1 MVEICTFSLESCK
14 IAQQSGA
21 NRIELCGGMN
31 EGGTTPSAGLVN
43 LVCRHIS
50 TPIRI
55 MLRPRGGD
63 FCYSENE
70 WLTIYEDFEAYKNT
84 GAEGFVIGALTPNGG
99 IDIESLGRFLE
110 TVRKANNRLKFTFH
124 RAFDVCKDPFEAL
137 EQLIDLGFDTILTS
151 GQQNFAIDGISLLAE
166 LIKKANKRIEIMVG
180 SGINAQN
187 AEQFLNIGVDALH
200 LTGKSIVESKMI
212 YRKADVSMASSL
224 PSSEFEIFETNLQK
238 CQEIVSLIRNYEF

>member
-1 MVEICTFSLESCK
+1 MVEICAFSLESCQ
-14 IAQQSGA
+14 IAQEAGA

-43 LVCRHIS
+43 LACKQIS
-50 TPIRI
+50 IPIRI

-70 WLTIYEDFEAYKNT
+70 WLTIYEDFEAYKNA
-84 GAEGFVIGALTPNGG
+84 GAEGFVIGALTPEGDVDTEN
-99 IDIESLGRFLE
+99 LGKFLE
-110 TVRKANNRLKFTFH
+110 MARKTNDTLKFTFH

-151 GQQNFAIDGISLLAE
+151 GQKNFASDGISLLEE
-166 LIKKANKRIEIMVG
+166 LVKKAHKRIEIMAG
-180 SGINAQN
+180 SGVNAQN
-187 AEQFLNIGVDALH
+187 AKKFLNIGVDALH
-200 LTGKSIVESKMI
+200 LTGKGIVESKMI

-224 PSSEFEIFETNLQK
+224 PNSEFEIFEANLQK
-238 CQEIVSLIRNYEF
+238 CQEIVNLMRG